1 MEKTKDRKFIEGVYL
16 YHIDVTKEDDI
27 ITGIN
32 CFAKIQL
39 TVEGAEVLNNRYSF
53 HKFQLH
59 SKLTDTT
66 EYTLDAVKERLKDAV
81 LDYFFDIYEQKK
93 LEPELL
99 DELYNDCRR
108 VSSDSKIFSA
118 YFQECC

>member
-1 MEKTKDRKFIEGVYL
+1 MKEERKLVEGVYL
-16 YHIDVTKEDDI
+16 YHIDIVKKDNK

-39 TVEGAEVLNNRYSF
+39 TVEGAEVLENRDSF

-59 SKLTDTT
+59 SKLSDTT
-66 EYTLDAVKERLKDAV
+66 EYTLDAVKERLKDIV

-93 LEPELL
+93 IDPDLL
-99 DELYNDCRR
+99 DELYNECKR
-108 VSSDSKIFSA
+108 VSSDSKVFNA